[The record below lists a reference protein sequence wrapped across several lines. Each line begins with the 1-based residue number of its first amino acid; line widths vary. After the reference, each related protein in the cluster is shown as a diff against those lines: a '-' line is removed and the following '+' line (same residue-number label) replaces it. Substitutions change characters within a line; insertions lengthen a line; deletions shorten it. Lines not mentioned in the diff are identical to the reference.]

1 MQIIFFWWLCESNA
15 EAKAW
20 GQDLTL
26 FEGRD
31 QSQYVN
37 FRRQHI
43 QEEPALKQE
52 CLLRYCAVSSWCRA
66 PESSFPRREVTCGSG
81 VVLGGFSP
89 AGCLQSPAKSL
100 LRNHVG
106 VWHIN
111 TLFFFYFLHNLQEGW
126 EFLSRSSPKANL
138 GLFAVD
144 HRPRLRTSFVAL
156 HNPGQGRENSALA
169 PWLIISR
176 AGRRCGQHLPPAP

>member
-1 MQIIFFWWLCESNA
+1 MLLLLSVLRVIMQIIFFWWLCESTA

-37 FRRQHI
+37 CRRQHI
-43 QEEPALKQE
+43 QEDPALKQE
-52 CLLRYCAVSSWCRA
+52 RLLRYCAVSSWCRA
-66 PESSFPRREVTCGSG
+66 PESSFPRREVTCASG

-89 AGCLQSPAKSL
+89 AKSL
-100 LRNHVG
+100 LRNHLG

-111 TLFFFYFLHNLQEGW
+111 ILFFFYFLHDL
-126 EFLSRSSPKANL
+126 
-138 GLFAVD
+138 
-144 HRPRLRTSFVAL
+144 
-156 HNPGQGRENSALA
+156 
-169 PWLIISR
+169 
-176 AGRRCGQHLPPAP
+176 